1 MGADI
6 LNLLV
11 LWLLYI
17 FPCIVNAMIKYSLLL
32 SESNL
37 SERLSIS
44 LYKAEVLIIFEFIN
58 NVSIS
63 YYICIEFIILLYA
76 FLVIS
81 LIDIKNK

>member
-1 MGADI
+1 
-6 LNLLV
+6 
-11 LWLLYI
+11 
-17 FPCIVNAMIKYSLLL
+17 MIKYSLLL

-58 NVSIS
+58 IVSIS

>member
-1 MGADI
+1 
-6 LNLLV
+6 
-11 LWLLYI
+11 
-17 FPCIVNAMIKYSLLL
+17 MIKYSLLL